1 MQTGRARAAGAGVAA
16 VVVAAGAWW
25 WAASGGEEPPQG
37 VVSVGPVGDD
47 AARTPGERP
56 SVHPVRPEGERPDDE
71 RPDGERLD
79 PPPPSS
85 DGAAAHRGEP
95 VDLADHTVGGYEGW
109 WSSDGNGAAC
119 DAYADAHPEVVLAST
134 RTGAVIEA
142 HTRGVRLQR
151 PPATPPGDPARWPAD
166 SVVVLE
172 AGTGEVLE
180 SFAVDESG
188 WRLETPVDCVP
199 PSETP

>member
-1 MQTGRARAAGAGVAA
+1 
-16 VVVAAGAWW
+16 
-25 WAASGGEEPPQG
+25 
-37 VVSVGPVGDD
+37 
-47 AARTPGERP
+47 
-56 SVHPVRPEGERPDDE
+56 
-71 RPDGERLD
+71 
-79 PPPPSS
+79 
-85 DGAAAHRGEP
+85 
-95 VDLADHTVGGYEGW
+95 
-109 WSSDGNGAAC
+109 
-119 DAYADAHPEVVLAST
+119 ST

-166 SVVVLE
+166 SVVVLD

-188 WRLETPVDCVP
+188 WRLETPADCVP